1 MILHIFLTILKI
13 AGIVLLVLVLLVAAL
28 LLAVLFSPIRYHLSG
43 AFTEK
48 KKSGAAEISWLLHLV
63 SVKAF
68 AEVLPASEKKAAADD
83 SAGFDASVN
92 PLPLRPEI
100 QTGVQLRILGI
111 DPFAVYSFF
120 QKRKQKKAENKRA
133 RPKKSG
139 RRKKA
144 GQAEAGRERKQ
155 SGQAEAGRE
164 RKQCGQMEESGRANG
179 AQQMDDSGRGTVSRQ
194 TEQERQ
200 PGHTEKS
207 EQNETAGQVKQTG
220 QGEAFGWTAQTGQR
234 EAAGQAEQNRQGG
247 RAGQNSQEGRTGH
260 TKTFLDKIRAFCE
273 RIKQIPEQIRRLVR
287 KGKKLLRK
295 PEQIKRKISRFFK
308 KAEKYEAREVLL
320 DVWEQVKKML
330 HHFRVRKGSGYFRFG
345 TGDPALTGELT
356 GVLYLLL
363 PANCGDIQITP
374 QFTDTML
381 DTELEVRGHIRLIHP
396 VRMAWWAFFNKKLRR
411 LIRAFRK

>member
-1 MILHIFLTILKI
+1 M
-13 AGIVLLVLVLLVAAL
+13 LLVLVLLVAAL
-28 LLAVLFSPIRYHLSG
+28 LLSVLFSPIRYHLSV
-43 AFTEK
+43 AFTEE
-48 KKSGAAEISWLLHLV
+48 KKSGAAEISWLLHLI
-63 SVKAF
+63 SVKVS
-68 AEVLPASEKKAAADD
+68 AEVLPVSEKKAAADD
-83 SAGFDASVN
+83 SSASDASVN
-92 PLPLRPEI
+92 PLSLRSEV

-111 DPFAVYSFF
+111 DPFAVHSFF

-133 RPKKSG
+133 RPKKAG
-139 RRKKA
+139 RKKKA
-144 GQAEAGRERKQ
+144 GRAEADREKKQ
-155 SGQAEAGRE
+155 P
-164 RKQCGQMEESGRANG
+164 GQMEASGSQPMKEARRANRS
-179 AQQMDDSGRGTVSRQ
+179 QQQEASERVTMSRQ

-207 EQNETAGQVKQTG
+207 EQNETAGQAKKTGQGEASGWTAQTG
-220 QGEAFGWTAQTGQR
+220 QGEASGWTAQTGQR
-234 EAAGQAEQNRQGG
+234 EAAGQTEQNRQGG
-247 RAGQNSQEGRTGH
+247 RAGH

-273 RIKQIPEQIRRLVR
+273 RIKQIPEQIRRLAG

-320 DVWEQVKKML
+320 DVWEQIKKML

-363 PANCGDIQITP
+363 PTSCGEIQITP

-381 DTELEVRGHIRLIHP
+381 DTELEIRGHIRLIHL